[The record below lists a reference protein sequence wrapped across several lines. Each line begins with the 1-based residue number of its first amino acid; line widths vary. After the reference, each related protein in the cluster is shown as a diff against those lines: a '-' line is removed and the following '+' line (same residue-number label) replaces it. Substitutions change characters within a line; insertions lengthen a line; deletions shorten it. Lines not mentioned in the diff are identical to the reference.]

1 MNCIFASKDNLWSN
15 NLFNMLKSQKSINW
29 LRAKDK
35 NDLSIHLDNVNPDWI
50 FFFHWSSIVS
60 SRIWENLRCV
70 TIHTSNLPEGRGGS
84 PIQNQIIDGVVS
96 SRINAIKMSD
106 TLDGGPVYCSLPVT
120 LQGSLTDIWLAI
132 SHQTKVLIEKCIE
145 ENLVPSEQELGFSN
159 LTKRRKTSQIPVVD
173 ISSITTLHDYIRML
187 DAEGYPKSQF
197 NIGKFSIEL
206 SRSSIEDDSIL
217 CDARIRVLK

>member
-15 NLFNMLKSQKSINW
+15 NLFSSLKAQKNINW

-35 NDLSIHLDNVNPDWI
+35 SDLSIHLDNVRPDWI
-50 FFFHWSSIVS
+50 FFFHWSSIVQKS
-60 SRIWENLRCV
+60 ILENLRCV
-70 TIHTSNLPEGRGGS
+70 TIHTSNLPHGRGGS
-84 PIQNQIIDGVVS
+84 PIQNQILEGVVS
-96 SRINAIKMSD
+96 SRINAIKMSPV
-106 TLDGGPVYCSLPVT
+106 LDGGPIYCSLPVT

-132 SHQTKVLIEKCIE
+132 SHQAENLIEKCIK
-145 ENLVPSEQELGFSN
+145 ENLVPTDQDLSSST
-159 LTKRRKTSQIPVVD
+159 LTKRRKTSQIPILD
-173 ISSITTLHDYIRML
+173 INNIITLHDYVRML

-206 SRSSIEDDSIL
+206 SRSSIEGDSIL